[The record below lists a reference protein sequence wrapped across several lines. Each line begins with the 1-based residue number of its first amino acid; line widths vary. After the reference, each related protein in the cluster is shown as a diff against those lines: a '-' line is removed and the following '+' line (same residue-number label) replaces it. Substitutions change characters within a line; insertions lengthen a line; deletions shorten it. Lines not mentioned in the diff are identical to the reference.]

1 MTAVSFSSSFK
12 RAYKNRV
19 KGRKELE
26 KRFWEKV
33 EVFIENPFDK
43 SLKTHKL
50 SGRLKDLWSFKIS
63 YDMRVVFYFAEKD
76 NVVFVDMGKHEEVY

>member
-1 MTAVSFSSSFK
+1 
-12 RAYKNRV
+12 
-19 KGRKELE
+19 
-26 KRFWEKV
+26 
-33 EVFIENPFDK
+33 
-43 SLKTHKL
+43 LKTHKL